1 MEDIQKALQEF
12 RNQIDTIDK
21 ELVYLLSRRFE
32 AVKTIWELKKQNKAE
47 ALQPWRWQQVLDK
60 IEWYSLEF
68 WVDSSFTKEVWE
80 LIHAQALKL
89 EK

>member
-1 MEDIQKALQEF
+1 MQDLDLILQEY

-60 IEWYSLEF
+60 I
-68 WVDSSFTKEVWE
+68 
-80 LIHAQALKL
+80 
-89 EK
+89 